1 MAAED
6 RPMSGEGTNP
16 SAAPEV
22 KTKETRVRS
31 TVEFPYTDLSDAEKI
46 AVGVR
51 DLGATACEWDQLA
64 AHLKMAP
71 KGGGFRL
78 QMLGAKGFGLLTYE
92 RGDVKLTDI
101 GIRVVDPH
109 NVRGARFDA
118 FMSVPLYKQAF
129 ERLNGTAMPPAAAI
143 ERMFESMGVA
153 PKQKDKARQ
162 VFMRSAKQAGFFEI
176 SADRMSKPTNLS
188 KGVPEDK
195 GSSQGQNDQRE
206 SGDRNRGGGGSG
218 SGSGSGSLHPFIQG
232 LLDKLPEPETDW
244 NIASRAKWLQTA
256 ANIFDL
262 IYIHDGQDIAIEVKT
277 KKEPPS

>member
-1 MAAED
+1 MA
-6 RPMSGEGTNP
+6 GEGTKP
-16 SAAPEV
+16 SATPDGKA
-22 KTKETRVRS
+22 KETRARS

-46 AVGVR
+46 ATGVR

-64 AHLKMAP
+64 AFLKMAP

-101 GIRVVDPH
+101 GIRVVDPRH
-109 NVRGARFDA
+109 VRGARFDA

-129 ERLNGTAMPPAAAI
+129 ERLNGTAMPPPAAI
-143 ERMFESMGVA
+143 ERMFESLGVA

-162 VFMRSAKQAGFFEI
+162 VFMRSAKQAGLFEI
-176 SADRMSKPTNLS
+176 SADRMTKPTNLS
-188 KGVPEDK
+188 TGAQEDK
-195 GSSQGQNDQRE
+195 GSHQDQNNRGD
-206 SGDRNRGGGGSG
+206 GADRNRGNGGNNGGG
-218 SGSGSGSLHPFIQG
+218 GSLHPFIQG

-262 IYIHDGQDIAIEVKT
+262 IYSHDGQDMAIEVKT
-277 KKEPPS
+277 KKEPDS